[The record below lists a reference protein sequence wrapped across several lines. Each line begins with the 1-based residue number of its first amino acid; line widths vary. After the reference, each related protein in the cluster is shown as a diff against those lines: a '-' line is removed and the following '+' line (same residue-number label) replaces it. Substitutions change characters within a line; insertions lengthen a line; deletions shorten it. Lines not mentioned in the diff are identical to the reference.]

1 MSETVD
7 MENTRDERGSFYRA
21 LRLQEDGSLVIEGHD
36 IGRGVSD
43 FWGAESSEYEFAR
56 TVAPSAV
63 AQLRVAAALDDSNL
77 LQALKSRFG
86 TTAELET
93 FLSDHGIETTFWSR
107 VGD

>member
-7 MENTRDERGSFYRA
+7 MENTRNERGSFHRV
-21 LRLQEDGSLVIEGHD
+21 LRLQDDGSLVIEGQD

-63 AQLRVAAALDDSNL
+63 VQLRVAAALDDSNL